1 MIDEREPVPTAVELA
16 EIEESAL
23 ETFFFLFTRN
33 NPKNGQQLIVN
44 DKESVD
50 NSFWNPEHPTSIYVH
65 GWRGNISSGSPST
78 LIRDAYLS
86 ANDYNVILV
95 DWQKAASNLWYWK
108 VARSIPFV
116 AGHLTKLVNFLEK
129 EAGLDTSRLRLIGH
143 SLGGH
148 IVGLAARGANSK
160 VAELMALDPAKPA
173 FISKGPGERVDIT
186 DADLVQ
192 VIHTSAIGLE
202 NPLGDSDFYPNG
214 GTLQPGCS
222 KLIPACAHAR
232 AYLYYAESVKNPT
245 GFRAGN
251 VFMGGPK
258 FDSNARGKYTLKTRR
273 SSPFALG

>member
-1 MIDEREPVPTAVELA
+1 MDGNYTLFADDHGTSYMIDESEPVPTAAELA

-23 ETFFFLFTRN
+23 DTFFSLFTRN

-44 DKESVD
+44 DKESVN
-50 NSFWNPEHPTSIYVH
+50 NSFWNPERPTSFYVH

-86 ANDYNVILV
+86 TDDCNVILV

-108 VARSIPFV
+108 VARSVPFV
-116 AGHLTKLVNFLEK
+116 AKHVTKMINFLEK
-129 EAGLDTSRLRLIGH
+129 EAGLDTSRLRLVGH

-148 IVGLAARGANSK
+148 IVGLAARGADSR
-160 VAELMALDPAKPA
+160 VAEVMALDPAKPA

-186 DADLVQ
+186 DAVKVQ
-192 VIHTSAIGLE
+192 GIHTSSIGLGKAI
-202 NPLGDSDFYPNG
+202 GDSDFYPNG
-214 GTLQPGCS
+214 GILQPGCS
-222 KLIPACAHAR
+222 IIIPACAHER
-232 AYLYYAESVKNPT
+232 AWQYYAESIKNPT

-258 FDSNARGKYTLKTRR
+258 FDSK
-273 SSPFALG
+273 